1 MFYRTGIPSF
11 EGYLWFISQKIHTV
25 VCHYFLDG
33 TASLFV
39 CKNPRNLIRFQTH
52 GVLHNIPSAKAL
64 TYSHYEEIIA
74 IKHLVSSTP
83 ILGSI
88 ISKYN
93 SSHINTPVVIL
104 FWIVSTFCGT
114 LVIALLLSVVYPWL
128 RHYFPWS
135 SRNCVITFRGALV
148 IASLLFTTF
157 RGALVI
163 VITFH
168 GALVVTSPLSS
179 VGDKSE
185 AALHSC
191 HNEEDAEIC
200 PVLKTLDW

>member
-25 VCHYFLDG
+25 VCHCFLDG

-114 LVIALLLSVVYPWL
+114 LVIASLLSVVYPWL

-135 SRNCVITFRGALV
+135 SLSV
-148 IASLLFTTF
+148 SLLS
-157 RGALVI
+157 
-163 VITFH
+163 
-168 GALVVTSPLSS
+168 VV
-179 VGDKSE
+179 
-185 AALHSC
+185 HSWLRHYFSRCPRDC
-191 HNEEDAEIC
+191 HYV
-200 PVLKTLDW
+200 P

>member
-1 MFYRTGIPSF
+1 MAIFRNKQSLIMMHVLQDRHTQLWGLSVI
-11 EGYLWFISQKIHTV
+11 YLW
-25 VCHYFLDG
+25 
-33 TASLFV
+33 FV

-114 LVIALLLSVVYPWL
+114 LVIASLLSVVYPWL

-135 SRNCVITFRGALV
+135 SLSV
-148 IASLLFTTF
+148 SLLSVVHSWLRHYFSRCPRDCHYVPWCSRGYVTTF
-157 RGALVI
+157 Q
-163 VITFH
+163 
-168 GALVVTSPLSS
+168 
-179 VGDKSE
+179 
-185 AALHSC
+185 C
-191 HNEEDAEIC
+191 
-200 PVLKTLDW
+200 WW

>member
-1 MFYRTGIPSF
+1 MAIFRNKQSLIMMHVLQDRHTQLWGLSVI
-11 EGYLWFISQKIHTV
+11 YLW
-25 VCHYFLDG
+25 
-33 TASLFV
+33 FV

-52 GVLHNIPSAKAL
+52 GVLHNIPSTKAL

-104 FWIVSTFCGT
+104 FWNVSTFRGT
-114 LVIALLLSVVYPWL
+114 LVIASLLSVVYSWL

-148 IASLLFTTF
+148 IASLLFAVPSWLCHYVRWCSRGYVTTF
-157 RGALVI
+157 Q
-163 VITFH
+163 
-168 GALVVTSPLSS
+168 
-179 VGDKSE
+179 
-185 AALHSC
+185 C
-191 HNEEDAEIC
+191 
-200 PVLKTLDW
+200 WW